1 MELKKKTNAVILRIY
16 IGESD
21 RYKGK
26 PLYKYLV
33 ELFKKEGFYGATVLR
48 GINGFGKTSIIHSS
62 AILRLSTDL
71 PVVIEVIDSQEKI
84 DQIKPVL
91 EEIVSGGLIIEQDVR
106 IWMYKGD

>member
-48 GINGFGKTSIIHSS
+48 GINGFGKTSITHSS

-91 EEIVSGGLIIEQDVR
+91 EGVVSGGLIIEQDVR

>member
-1 MELKKKTNAVILRIY
+1 MELKRRAEAVLLRIY

-33 ELFKKEGFYGATVLR
+33 ELFKREGFYGATVLR
-48 GINGFGKTSIIHSS
+48 GISGFGKTSMIHSS

-71 PVVIEVIDSQEKI
+71 PVVIEVVDSQEKI
-84 DQIKPVL
+84 DQIKPLL

-106 IWMYKGD
+106 IWLYN